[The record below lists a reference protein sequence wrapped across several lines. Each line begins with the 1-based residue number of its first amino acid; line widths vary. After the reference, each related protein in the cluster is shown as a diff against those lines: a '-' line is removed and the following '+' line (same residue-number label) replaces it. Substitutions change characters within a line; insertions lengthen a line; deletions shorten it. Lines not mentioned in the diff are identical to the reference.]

1 MTNIIITNNKYVA
14 DKFKDKFN
22 IEYFDNKDYMEI
34 LEYVRNKVHSGHEL
48 LTHPLSGSIKPNE
61 TPYKS
66 IIVSETTGSLDESG
80 LRIIEESIL
89 TARKFTVDKRTP
101 NWTESILDDFR
112 VIDLS
117 LMENVIE
124 KLGHKWS
131 PNPAYKERSNF

>member
-1 MTNIIITNNKYVA
+1 MNNIIITNNKYVA
-14 DKFKDKFN
+14 DKFKDDFN
-22 IEYFDNKDYMEI
+22 IEYFDNKDYLEI
-34 LEYVRNKVHSGHEL
+34 LEYVRNKVHVGHEL

-66 IIVSETTGSLDESG
+66 IIISGQTADMDESS

-89 TARKFTVDKRTP
+89 TARKFTQDKRTP

-124 KLGHKWS
+124 KLGHK
-131 PNPAYKERSNF
+131 

>member
-1 MTNIIITNNKYVA
+1 MQNIIITNNQYVA
-14 DKFKDKFN
+14 DKFKDSFKV
-22 IEYFDNKDYMEI
+22 EYLEDKEYLEI
-34 LEYVRNKVHSGHEL
+34 LTYVRDKIHSGHEL

-66 IIVSETTGSLDESG
+66 IIVSGAINELDKSG
-80 LRIIEESIL
+80 LNIIEESIL
-89 TARKFTVDKRTP
+89 TAKKFINDRRTP

-124 KLGHKWS
+124 KLGH
-131 PNPAYKERSNF
+131 R